1 MLISVRGTPFATLLI
16 RLGGTLFATLLI
28 RLEARRPSQHC

>member
-1 MLISVRGTPFATLLI
+1 LLISVRGTPFATLLI